1 MVQRI
6 LVVEDEPAIAESVA
20 YALGRD
26 GFSVTQAATATDA
39 ATLVDGADL
48 VVLDLM
54 LPDGSG
60 FDLIGRWR
68 KNKHIPVIVLSSR
81 DGEAD
86 RVVALEAG
94 ADDYVTKPFSP
105 REVVA
110 RVRAVLRRSQNEASP
125 GAPTPVISLDSATRR
140 ARANGSILELTRVE
154 FDVLSCLLEQPGRV
168 YSRVELIDR
177 VWGDGFAITD
187 RTIDSHV
194 KALRKKVAEAGAEPG
209 LIETVRGVASAAHAH
224 ARHVDPDADLPGPG
238 RDRRRVCLRP
248 GLDGDRSH
256 RGPRGTP
263 LLASSRRRS
272 RRFGGH
278 DGGRA
283 RSHRRRHRRFGGAL
297 GARAR
302 PRRGFALD
310 AARRQRSAPVPRTS
324 ARGRARR
331 GVRRCA
337 DPRARRERR
346 RGARGQAD
354 HRDAQPSGGFCADR
368 AGDQPRL
375 GHRSGAGSGLDWPGD
390 RRADRGLE
398 RVR

>member
-1 MVQRI
+1 MAQRI

-26 GFSVTQAATATDA
+26 GFSVTLAATVTDA
-39 ATLVDGADL
+39 AALVDAADL

-110 RVRAVLRRSQNEASP
+110 RVRAVLRRSQTELASGSGGP
-125 GAPTPVISLDSATRR
+125 GPAPAISLDAATRR
-140 ARANGSILELTRVE
+140 ARANGSSLELTRVE

-168 YSRVELIDR
+168 YSRVELIGR

-209 LIETVRGVASAAHAH
+209 LIETVRGVGYRVTDTPSALKE
-224 ARHVDPDADLPGPG
+224 P
-238 RDRRRVCLRP
+238 
-248 GLDGDRSH
+248 
-256 RGPRGTP
+256 
-263 LLASSRRRS
+263 
-272 RRFGGH
+272 
-278 DGGRA
+278 
-283 RSHRRRHRRFGGAL
+283 
-297 GARAR
+297 
-302 PRRGFALD
+302 
-310 AARRQRSAPVPRTS
+310 
-324 ARGRARR
+324 
-331 GVRRCA
+331 
-337 DPRARRERR
+337 
-346 RGARGQAD
+346 
-354 HRDAQPSGGFCADR
+354 
-368 AGDQPRL
+368 
-375 GHRSGAGSGLDWPGD
+375 
-390 RRADRGLE
+390 
-398 RVR
+398 